1 MGATEVE
8 LGFCSNDQPGPQ
20 MPALAPQQPPLSPAV
35 VSRSVRQSSTQTIAG
50 IRAMSRAVQTAD
62 RQTGGGHLYRF
73 VQNYL
78 STEIGPLLLDPVGDG
93 AALFTAAASVTEAAG
108 WMAHD
113 DGRDETARD
122 HFDYAYRLATAA
134 SNDVMIANVCASM
147 SHLAGQMHQPHDA
160 VRIAEAGLTQVRAAS
175 GARRLTARLHAMRA
189 RGLATRGDAQT
200 CVRALS
206 DAEHA
211 LSTAE
216 DERSA
221 EWIAHFDDGALA
233 SEAALCLRRLGDL
246 AGAERHALR
255 VIALR
260 DGDRVRSRAFGQ
272 LTLATVLVQTG
283 RLDEAVHLGYSVA
296 KVAPSLASTRV
307 RTRLNSLGAVLRPH
321 AATPDVKE
329 FLDLLDTL
337 GNRRVEVPAWPV

>member
-1 MGATEVE
+1 
-8 LGFCSNDQPGPQ
+8 
-20 MPALAPQQPPLSPAV
+20 
-35 VSRSVRQSSTQTIAG
+35 
-50 IRAMSRAVQTAD
+50 MSRVVQTAD

-93 AALFTAAASVTEAAG
+93 AALFTAAASVTEVAG

-122 HFDYAYRLATAA
+122 HFEYAYRLATAA
-134 SNDVMIANVCASM
+134 GNDVMIANVCASM

-160 VRIAEAGLTQVRAAS
+160 VRIAEAGLAQVRAAS

-189 RGLATRGDAQT
+189 RGLAMRGDALT
-200 CVRALS
+200 CVTALS
-206 DAEHA
+206 DAEHV

-216 DERSA
+216 GERPA

-246 AGAERHALR
+246 AGAERQALR

-283 RLDEAVHLGYSVA
+283 RLDEAVHLGHSVA

-307 RTRLNSLGAVLRPH
+307 RTRLNSLGAALRPH
-321 AATPDVKE
+321 AATPDVKD
-329 FLDLLDTL
+329 FLDRLDTL
-337 GNRRVEVPAWPV
+337 GNHRVEAPAWPV